1 MISAGYIKTILGT
14 REKLLDE
21 ILRDALLGHGLL
33 PMQVDD
39 NAARFLQL
47 LTLIHRPQRVI
58 EIGTFFGYSSIHI
71 ARGLPESGRLT
82 TLEIDSRT
90 AQLARR
96 NLDTIG
102 LSDRVDVIEGDA
114 VDYLVQIQQKT
125 IDMIFID
132 ADKKNYPK
140 YLKLCFPL
148 LKVGG
153 ILVADDAF
161 AQGNFSSEVHDGG
174 DDSTEIRAINTYNR
188 AVGKSPQLFS
198 AFVGTNNGLLVSYK
212 K

>member
-1 MISAGYIKTILGT
+1 MPVGYIKTIVGA
-14 REKLLDE
+14 REKLLDD
-21 ILRDALLGHGLL
+21 ILKEALLDHGLP

-47 LTLIHRPQRVI
+47 LTMIRRPQHVI
-58 EIGTFFGYSSIHI
+58 EVGTFFGYSTIHI
-71 ARGLPESGRLT
+71 ARGLAEGGRLT
-82 TLEIDSRT
+82 TLEIDNRV
-90 AQLARR
+90 AELARR
-96 NLDTIG
+96 NLDTAG
-102 LSDRVDVIEGDA
+102 LSDRVEIVVGDA
-114 VDYLVQIQQKT
+114 ADYLAQVEPKS

-132 ADKKNYPK
+132 ADKRSYPT

-148 LKVGG
+148 LQTGG

-161 AQGNFSSEVHDGG
+161 AQGNFSLEVRDGE
-174 DDSTEIRAINTYNR
+174 DYSIEVKAINTYNR
-188 AVGKSPQLFS
+188 AVGKSSQLFS

>member
-1 MISAGYIKTILGT
+1 MMPTSYIRTILGP

-21 ILRDALLGHGLL
+21 IMRDALLDHKLQ

-47 LTLIHRPQRVI
+47 LTLIHRPHRVI

-71 ARGLPESGRLT
+71 ARGLPEGGRLT
-82 TLEIDSRT
+82 TLEIDSAAAEL
-90 AQLARR
+90 AQR
-96 NLDTIG
+96 NLDAAG
-102 LSDRVDVIEGDA
+102 LSDRVEIILRDA
-114 VDYLVQIQQKT
+114 ADYLVEVEQNT

-132 ADKKNYPK
+132 ADKRNYPT

-148 LKVGG
+148 LRMGG

-161 AQGNFSSEVHDGG
+161 GHGNFSGEAHDGKEG
-174 DDSTEIRAINTYNR
+174 STEVRAINTYNR
-188 AVGKSPQLFS
+188 AVGKSPHLFS

>member
-1 MISAGYIKTILGT
+1 MIPTGYIKTILGP

-21 ILRDALLGHGLL
+21 IMKNALLGHELL

-47 LTLIHRPQRVI
+47 LTMIHQPQRVI
-58 EIGTFFGYSSIHI
+58 EVGTFFGYSSIHI
-71 ARGLPESGRLT
+71 ARGLPEGGRLT
-82 TLEIDSRT
+82 TLEIDSNL
-90 AQLARR
+90 AELARR
-96 NLDTIG
+96 SLDTAG
-102 LSDRVDVIEGDA
+102 LSDRVDVVVGDA
-114 VDYLVQIQQKT
+114 ADYLAQVQPQN

-132 ADKKNYPK
+132 ADKRNYPK
-140 YLKLCFPL
+140 YLELCFPL
-148 LKVGG
+148 LKRGG

-161 AQGNFSSEVHDGG
+161 THGNFSGEGHNGEDG
-174 DDSTEIRAINTYNR
+174 STEIKAINTYNR
-188 AVGKSPQLFS
+188 AVGKSPRLFS